1 MNISKNDIQKYY
13 DDKQMKKKKTYNKI
27 LLRVMR
33 LMKETAEKGKN
44 MCMFVVPGIILGMPI
59 YDVNECIL
67 YIQDILKEKGFESA
81 KAEPNIILIFWKLE
95 NKLIKNKQGQSQ
107 HCIENNSPQMYKQ
120 NNITDNNTKTVE
132 YNSVRNIDVPQ
143 TFFFNH

>member
-13 DDKQMKKKKTYNKI
+13 DNKQMKKKKTYNKI

-44 MCMFVVPGIILGMPI
+44 MCMFVVPEIILGMPV

-67 YIQDILKEKGFESA
+67 YIQDILKEKDFESA

-95 NKLIKNKQGQSQ
+95 NKLIKNKQHQNQ

-120 NNITDNNTKTVE
+120 NNITDNTKTIE